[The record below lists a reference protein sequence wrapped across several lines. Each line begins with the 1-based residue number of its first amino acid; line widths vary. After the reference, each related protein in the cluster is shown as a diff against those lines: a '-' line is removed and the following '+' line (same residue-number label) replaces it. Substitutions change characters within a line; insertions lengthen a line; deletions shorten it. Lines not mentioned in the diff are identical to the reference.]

1 MTEISIAVNHKTAD
15 RLKRY
20 GIRDSTYD
28 SILNNL
34 MDHIDLCNAW
44 YGKEE

>member
-1 MTEISIAVNHKTAD
+1 MTKISIAVNQNTAD

-20 GIRDSTYD
+20 GIKDSTYD

-34 MDHIDLCNAW
+34 MDHIDLCNVW
-44 YGKEE
+44 YNKEE